1 MPNKTVIPL
10 NQSQLYKLTSPRRL
24 ADVLGLAEAELRAMA
39 TGPDRY
45 RQFEIEKKSGGKR
58 PVEDPVAPLKRVQG
72 RIAKMLARIEP
83 PSFLFR
89 SEEHTSELQS
99 LMRISY
105 AVFCLNKK
113 KKINKTTIHHI
124 LN

>member
-45 RQFEIEKKSGGKR
+45 RQFELEKKSGGKR
-58 PVEDPVAPLKRVQG
+58 PVEDQVAPHKRVPG
-72 RIAKMLARIEP
+72 RIYKMPARLAP
-83 PSFLFR
+83 PSFFF
-89 SEEHTSELQS
+89 SPVQG
-99 LMRISY
+99 
-105 AVFCLNKK
+105 LNYV
-113 KKINKTTIHHI
+113 TQDAP
-124 LN
+124 

>member
-72 RIAKMLARIEP
+72 RIAKMLARIEVLP
-83 PSFLFR
+83 QHAPCAGDRVLPKHHGMPRRRCRPSW
-89 SEEHTSELQS
+89 
-99 LMRISY
+99 
-105 AVFCLNKK
+105 
-113 KKINKTTIHHI
+113 
-124 LN
+124 

>member
-83 PSFLFR
+83 PSFLFCPVKGR

-105 AVFCLNKK
+105 AVFCLKK
-113 KKINKTTIHHI
+113 KN
-124 LN
+124 NY

>member
-58 PVEDPVAPLKRVQG
+58 PVEDTVAPLKRVQG
-72 RIAKMLARIEP
+72 RIAKMLARIEA
-83 PSFLFR
+83 PSFLR
-89 SEEHTSELQS
+89 SEEHTSELPS
-99 LMRISY
+99 LMRNSY
-105 AVFCLNKK
+105 AVLCFKQ
-113 KKINKTTIHHI
+113 
-124 LN
+124 